1 MLYRGYKNKPALFS
15 LLLSVIFANLFMAQ
29 GNKKSYQ
36 YISPLPG
43 STMNLPETSIIIREA
58 NKINESSIYGEN
70 RIDVIGSKSGT
81 HRGELKLSS
90 DLRTLIFTPFNKFE
104 LGEEVS
110 VIFEG
115 KVLNE
120 DGKELLPI
128 DFKFSISHQFLNKV
142 DIKSFRSKL
151 ELKSFE
157 TEGKSYTQYKNIFTQ
172 PDTLPAD
179 FPNVTV
185 SISNDPA
192 PGYIFLAPY
201 NYPFYYNSY
210 LLIIDNSGT
219 PIFYDKSSSWNSD
232 FTLQPKGYL
241 SYWDQEVEK
250 FLVMDS
256 AYSLIDGFSCENGYS
271 TDFHEFLLLDNDHSI
286 LMSYDFQTIRM
297 DTIVQGGD
305 SSAVVIGLVIQEL
318 DSEKNVIF
326 QWRSWDHIEITDAT
340 EDIDLTAHTIDY
352 IHGNAIDIDGDGN
365 LLLSSRHL
373 DEITKINRQNGEIIW
388 RWGGVKSKKNEFL
401 FINDPITFSHQHD
414 IRYTD
419 NGTYTIYDNG
429 NLHSPRFS
437 RSLEYELD
445 EIAKTATLIWKFN
458 NEPNTYARA
467 MGSSVKLTNDNML
480 IGWGLHYNK
489 RSVSEIKK
497 DGTVALE
504 LILPDTIYN
513 YRAFKFPWKSN
524 LLVTNPDSIAFDSVL
539 VGDSTVT
546 TVNLVNNSSQD
557 EFITITDFFHK
568 DSSFKI
574 EHGLP
579 FVLPPQGSEQI
590 EIMFK
595 PSTAGFYIDTLHIR
609 SDTDTRRIAQIL
621 VMSGTGDTVS
631 ENEIVYSFLL
641 EQNYPNPFNNSTEI
655 KYSIPKEALVTMK
668 VYNII
673 GEEIAT
679 LVNEVKQADNY
690 QVTFNAEQLTS
701 GIYLYMLQ
709 TGDPSTGSGQSFVD
723 IKKMVLLR

>member
-43 STMNLPETSIIIREA
+43 STMNLPETSIIIREG
-58 NKINESSIYGEN
+58 NKIKESSIYGEN
-70 RIDVIGSKSGT
+70 RIDVTGSKSGK

-90 DLRTLIFTPFNKFE
+90 DLRTLIFIPVNKFE
-104 LGEEVS
+104 LGEEISVS
-110 VIFEG
+110 FEG
-115 KVLNE
+115 KILNE
-120 DGKELLPI
+120 NGKELLPI
-128 DFKFSISHQFLNKV
+128 DFNFSISNQLLNKV
-142 DIKSFRSKL
+142 IIKSF
-151 ELKSFE
+151 KSDLDLNNFK
-157 TEGKSYTQYKNIFTQ
+157 TEGESYTDYNDIFTQ
-172 PDTLPAD
+172 TDTLPAD

-210 LLIIDNSGT
+210 LLIIDNNGT
-219 PIFYDKSSSWNSD
+219 PIFYQKSSSWKTD
-232 FTLQPKGYL
+232 FTLQTKGYL
-241 SYWDQEVEK
+241 SYWDQQADK

-256 AYSLIDGFSCENGYS
+256 AYYLIDGFSCGNGYS
-271 TDFHEFLLLDNDHSI
+271 TDFHEFLLLENDHSI
-286 LMSYDFQTIRM
+286 LMSYDFQTVRM

-352 IHGNAIDIDGDGN
+352 IHGNAIDIDWDGN

-373 DEITKINRQNGEIIW
+373 DEITKINRQTGEIIW
-388 RWGGVKSKKNEFL
+388 RWGGIKSRKNEFV

-414 IRYTD
+414 IRYTN
-419 NGTYTIYDNG
+419 NGTYSIYDNG
-429 NLHSPRFS
+429 NLHSPNFS

-445 EIAKTATLIWKFN
+445 EVAKTATLIWKFN
-458 NEPNTYARA
+458 NEPKTYARA
-467 MGSSVKLTNDNML
+467 MGSSEKIANNNML
-480 IGWGLHYNK
+480 IGWGLHYNE
-489 RSVSEIKK
+489 RSVSEIKE

-504 LILPDTIYN
+504 LLLPDTIYN

-524 LLVTNPDSIAFDSVL
+524 LLLTNPDSVAFDSVL
-539 VGDSTVT
+539 VGDSVVT
-546 TVNLVNNSSQD
+546 TVNLLNNSSQD
-557 EFITITDFFHK
+557 DLITITDFFHK

-574 EHGLP
+574 QYELP
-579 FVLPPQGSEQI
+579 FVLPAQGSEQF
-590 EIMFK
+590 EVMFK
-595 PSTAGFYIDTLHIR
+595 PPTAGFYIDTLHIR

-621 VMSGTGDTVS
+621 VLSGTADTVS
-631 ENEIVYSFLL
+631 ENEIVYSFKL
-641 EQNYPNPFNNSTEI
+641 EQNYPNPCNAT
-655 KYSIPKEALVTMK
+655 TT
-668 VYNII
+668 II
-673 GEEIAT
+673 YEIAKLNFITLRIYDVLGNEIST
-679 LVNEVKQADNY
+679 LVNEEKPSGTYEVEFDAS
-690 QVTFNAEQLTS
+690 LLPS
-701 GIYLYMLQ
+701 GIYFYRIQ
-709 TGDPSTGSGQSFVD
+709 TEEFLKT
-723 IKKMVLLR
+723 KKMVLLK

>member
-1 MLYRGYKNKPALFS
+1 MLNCGCKNRLAIFS
-15 LLLSVIFANLFMAQ
+15 LLLSVVIINPLMAQ
-29 GNKKSYQ
+29 GNKNSYQ

-43 STMNLPETSIIIREA
+43 STLNLPETSIIIREG
-58 NKINESSIYGEN
+58 NKINESSIYGKN
-70 RIDVIGSKSGT
+70 RIDVIGSKSGR
-81 HRGELKLSS
+81 HRVELKLSS
-90 DLRTLIFTPFNKFE
+90 DLRTLIFNPVHKFE

-110 VIFEG
+110 VFFEG

-120 DGKELLPI
+120 NGKELLPI
-128 DFKFSISHQFLNKV
+128 DFKFSISNKLLNKV
-142 DIKSFRSKL
+142 NIRSFKGDS
-151 ELKSFE
+151 ELNDFK
-157 TEGKSYTQYKNIFTQ
+157 TEGESYTRHNDIFTK
-172 PDTLPAD
+172 PDTLPGD

-201 NYPFYYNSY
+201 NYPFYRNSF
-210 LLIIDNSGT
+210 LLIIDNNGT
-219 PIFYDKSSSWNSD
+219 PIFYQKSSSWNTD

-241 SYWDQEVEK
+241 SYWDQQADK

-256 AYSLIDGFSCENGYS
+256 SYSLINGFSCGNGYS
-271 TDFHEFLLLDNDHSI
+271 TDFHEFLLLENDHSI
-286 LMSYDFQTIRM
+286 LISYDFQTVRM

-373 DEITKINRQNGEIIW
+373 DEITKINRQTGEIIW
-388 RWGGVKSKKNEFL
+388 RWGGIKSRKNEFL
-401 FINDPITFSHQHD
+401 FINDQITFSHQHD

-458 NEPNTYARA
+458 NEPTTYARA
-467 MGSSVKLTNDNML
+467 MGSSVKIANNSML
-480 IGWGLHYNK
+480 IGWGLHYNE
-489 RSVSEIKK
+489 RSVSEIKD

-524 LLVTNPDSIAFDSVL
+524 LFLTDPDSITFDSVL
-539 VGDSTVT
+539 VDDSVVT
-546 TVNLVNNSSQD
+546 TFMLLNNSSQD
-557 EFITITDFFHK
+557 EFITITEFFHK

-574 EHGLP
+574 QHEVP
-579 FVLPPQGSEQI
+579 FVLPAQGSEQI
-590 EIMFK
+590 EVRFK

-621 VMSGTGDTVS
+621 ILSGTADTVS
-631 ENEIVYSFLL
+631 ENEIVYGFKL
-641 EQNYPNPFNNSTEI
+641 EQNYPNPFNSTAIIIYEI
-655 KYSIPKEALVTMK
+655 AELKFVTLR
-668 VYNII
+668 VYDVLGN
-673 GEEIAT
+673 EIAT
-679 LVNEVKQADNY
+679 LVNEEKPPGNY
-690 QVTFNAEQLTS
+690 KAEFDASLLPS
-701 GIYLYMLQ
+701 GIYFYRIETEEFLK
-709 TGDPSTGSGQSFVD
+709 T
-723 IKKMVLLR
+723 KKMVLLK

>member
-1 MLYRGYKNKPALFS
+1 MLYCGYKNRLALVSF
-15 LLLSVIFANLFMAQ
+15 LLSLVFANPFMAQ
-29 GNKKSYQ
+29 GNENSYQ
-36 YISPLPG
+36 YISPVPG
-43 STMNLPETSIIIREA
+43 STMNLPETSIIIREG
-58 NKINESSIYGEN
+58 NEINESSIYGEN
-70 RIDVIGSKSGT
+70 KIDVIGSKGGI
-81 HRGELKLSS
+81 HKGELKLSS
-90 DLRTLIFTPFNKFE
+90 DLRTLIFIPFNKFE

-110 VIFEG
+110 AIFKG

-120 DGKELLPI
+120 NNKELLPI
-128 DFKFSISHQFLNKV
+128 DFKFSISNQLLNKV
-142 DIKSFRSKL
+142 NIKSIKNDL
-151 ELKSFE
+151 ELNRFK
-157 TEGKSYTQYKNIFTQ
+157 TEGESYTKYKNIFTQ
-172 PDTLPAD
+172 SDTLPAD

-185 SISNDPA
+185 SISNGPA

-210 LLIIDNSGT
+210 LLIIDNNGT
-219 PIFYDKSSSWNSD
+219 PIFYQKSSSWNTD

-241 SYWDQEVEK
+241 SYWDQQAEK
-250 FLVMDS
+250 FLVIDS
-256 AYSLIDGFSCENGYS
+256 SYSLIDGFSCGNGYA
-271 TDFHEFLLLDNDHSI
+271 TDFHEFLLLENDHSI

-305 SSAVVIGLVIQEL
+305 SSAVVIGLIIQEL

-388 RWGGVKSKKNEFL
+388 RWGGVKSKKNEFV

-419 NGTYTIYDNG
+419 IGTYSIYDNG
-429 NLHSPRFS
+429 NLHSPSFS

-445 EIAKTATLIWKFN
+445 ETAKTATLIWKFN
-458 NEPNTYARA
+458 NEPKTYARA
-467 MGSSVKLTNDNML
+467 MGSTIKLINNNML

-489 RSVSEIKK
+489 RSVSEIKT

-524 LLVTNPDSIAFDSVL
+524 LFITDPDAVVFDSVL
-539 VGDSTVT
+539 VGDSAVT
-546 TVNLVNNSSQD
+546 TVNLLNNSSHD
-557 EFITITDFFHK
+557 EIITITDFFHK

-574 EHGLP
+574 EHELP
-579 FVLPPQGSEQI
+579 FVLPKEGSEQI

-609 SDTDTRRIAQIL
+609 SDTDARRIAQIL
-621 VMSGTGDTVS
+621 VLSGTADTVS
-631 ENEIVYSFLL
+631 EIEIVYSFKL
-641 EQNYPNPFNNSTEI
+641 EQNYPNPFNSTTTIIYEI
-655 KYSIPKEALVTMK
+655 PELSFVTLRI
-668 VYNII
+668 YDILGNEITTLI
-673 GEEIAT
+673 NEEKD
-679 LVNEVKQADNY
+679 LGNY
-690 QVTFNAEQLTS
+690 QIEFDGSVLSS
-701 GIYLYMLQ
+701 GIYFYQLK
-709 TGDPSTGSGQSFVD
+709 TGSFLET
-723 IKKMVLLR
+723 KKMILIK